1 MPAKLITAPLEHP
14 VTLAEARQ
22 HLRATSIDEDALILA
37 LIYAAVEHAENFIS
51 GVLITQTWDLSLDVF
66 PGAEIELPKAPLQSV
81 TSVKYIDL
89 DGVQQTVAS
98 ADYQVDAI
106 REPGR
111 IKLVPTASWP
121 SVKEQLNAVT
131 IRFVAG
137 YGLAAAVPFQIKAAI
152 LLLVQYHEQRNANE
166 KVLAAVER
174 LLWPYR
180 FVRF

>member
-1 MPAKLITAPLEHP
+1 MPTKLIAAPLEHP

-22 HLRATSIDEDALILA
+22 HLRVTTTAEDALILA
-37 LIYAAVEHAENFIS
+37 LIYAAVEHAETFTS
-51 GVLITQTWDLSLDVF
+51 RALITQTWELSIDTF
-66 PGAEIELPKAPLQSV
+66 SGSAIELPKPKLQSV

-89 DGVQQTVAS
+89 DGATQTVPA
-98 ADYQVDAI
+98 ADYQVDALT
-106 REPGR
+106 EPGR

-152 LLLVQYHEQRNANE
+152 LLLVQYHEQRDAMAKILE
-166 KVLAAVER
+166 AAER

-180 FVRF
+180 MRF